1 MYTMKKSILSVV
13 FLGITLLG
21 MSQIETQS
29 KPQGTPQERAKKMT
43 QRMKVDLKLTDV
55 QEKQVLDINLKQAEG
70 LEKLRI
76 AQEEIKKERKTVIE
90 EREKSLSTILTPEQ
104 FEKLK
109 TLQQERKEKIKEKKK
124 N

>member
-1 MYTMKKSILSVV
+1 
-13 FLGITLLG
+13 

-55 QEKQVLDINLKQAEG
+55 QEKQVLDVNLKQAER

-76 AQEEIKKERKTVIE
+76 AQEEIKKERKTIME

>member
-1 MYTMKKSILSVV
+1 MKKSILSVV

-55 QEKQVLDINLKQAEG
+55 QEKQVLDINLKQAER

-76 AQEEIKKERKTVIE
+76 AQEEIKKERKTIME

>member
-55 QEKQVLDINLKQAEG
+55 QEKQVLDVNLKQAER

-76 AQEEIKKERKTVIE
+76 AQEEIKKERKTIME